1 MQDAAILL
9 VMQGARVEARG
20 ALSDDLLS
28 LCAGN
33 WRCDGMCSC
42 HTCELPARVR
52 AAGVCDKK
60 KATAFDISTK
70 LMYEITI

>member
-9 VMQGARVEARG
+9 VRQGARVEARG
-20 ALSDDLLS
+20 ALSDVAVSGD
-28 LCAGN
+28 

-70 LMYEITI
+70 LMYKITI